1 MAAMRYRFFVLACAV
16 LPWLTLAAQN
26 TSPAASGASGQSV
39 QRSEGKAA
47 ASSPKIDPAKEAD
60 IRKLLDLAGTKA
72 VMQQTI
78 DRMSESIKPLMT
90 NSLPPGEYRDKLI
103 NIFFQKFQSRLDLQ
117 HMLDLIVPVYDKYF
131 SAEEV
136 KELVKYYE
144 SPLGRKATSVV
155 PKIMA
160 EAGDA
165 GREWG
170 RQLGKQCMEEVLAEN
185 PDLRQALEEAAAKN
199 QQP

>member
-1 MAAMRYRFFVLACAV
+1 MAAMRYRLFVLAGAV
-16 LPWLTLAAQN
+16 LPWLPLAAQN
-26 TSPAASGASGQSV
+26 NPQATSAAASQSV
-39 QRSEGKAA
+39 QRSEVKAA
-47 ASSPKIDPAKEAD
+47 ASLPKIDPAKEAD
-60 IRKLLDLAGTKA
+60 IRKLLDLVGTKA

-78 DRMSESIKPLMT
+78 DRMSENIRPLMT

-117 HMLDLIVPVYDKYF
+117 QMLDLIVPVYDKYF
-131 SAEEV
+131 SAEEI
-136 KELVKYYE
+136 KELVTYYE
-144 SPLGRKATSVV
+144 SPLGRKASSTV

-185 PDLRQALEEAAAKN
+185 PDLRQALEAAAAKN
-199 QQP
+199 KQP